1 MNRTVTVS
9 INGQER
15 TLNYSIEIMFEM
27 AEKYGNINKA
37 LEAMAKDNKE
47 GFEAVRWFALKMAND
62 GELLRRDQGFDKTPL
77 LTEKDVSSRM
87 HPLEYSSLRDAVIDA
102 IVLGYQRDFKPES
115 EEIDL
120 GLMELN
126 AKKTQAGN

>member
-9 INGQER
+9 IDGQER
-15 TLNYSIEIMFEM
+15 TLNYSIDIMFEM

-37 LEAMAKDNKE
+37 LEAMAKDSKE

>member
-37 LEAMAKDNKE
+37 LEAMAKDSKE